1 MGMVV
6 EFPAETAQ
14 RRARTVAAASAE
26 RMGTVVILPAI
37 RIERH
42 IDHHDDDLFNGGGA
56 EQGAP
61 SGGGRKR
68 RARS

>member
-6 EFPAETAQ
+6 EFPAEVTQ
-14 RRARTVAAASAE
+14 RRAAATE
-26 RMGTVVILPAI
+26 ILQQEGMGTVLILPVI

-42 IDHHDDDLFNGGGA
+42 DGNAFGGGGSD
-56 EQGAP
+56 QGSPA
-61 SGGGRKR
+61 GRGRKR

>member
-6 EFPAETAQ
+6 EFPAGATP
-14 RRARTVAAASAE
+14 RRLPVAGVSSRE
-26 RMGTVVILPAI
+26 SMGTVVILPVI

-42 IDHHDDDLFNGGGA
+42 EGGACDGGGTA
-56 EQGAP
+56 EGSP
-61 SGGGRKR
+61 SGRRRKR

>member
-6 EFPAETAQ
+6 EFPAGATQ
-14 RRARTVAAASAE
+14 RRLHVAGLSNRE
-26 RMGTVVILPAI
+26 GTGTVLILPVI

-42 IDHHDDDLFNGGGA
+42 EDKVVDGGGT
-56 EQGAP
+56 EEGSP
-61 SGGGRKR
+61 SGRRRKR